1 MDIFKIC
8 PPDKVQLWNLNV
20 LYPGGIYPIAGH
32 HDVAKMS
39 QKELIRKPQDSILEK
54 QFLWY
59 LLCILLIHMD
69 AGVLHRT
76 IPYCTKTLLEEAAD
90 AEDMAELFIAKA
102 AMGCPWD
109 SFATAIEWWWNDWCA
124 SILLPFERSPDFIAF
139 TVNCSYLQLLNV
151 IYIVCFMSSG
161 LHLIARISPEDW
173 CVCGLTCNTIT
184 VYISISILST
194 WNLQQCFWANH
205 EISSLA

>member
-1 MDIFKIC
+1 
-8 PPDKVQLWNLNV
+8 
-20 LYPGGIYPIAGH
+20 
-32 HDVAKMS
+32 
-39 QKELIRKPQDSILEK
+39 
-54 QFLWY
+54 
-59 LLCILLIHMD
+59 MD

-109 SFATAIEWWWNDWCA
+109 PSPQRSNGDGMIDALQSCYLLRGHQTLLHLQSIAVIECDLH
-124 SILLPFERSPDFIAF
+124 SVFHEFR
-139 TVNCSYLQLLNV
+139 
-151 IYIVCFMSSG
+151 

-194 WNLQQCFWANH
+194 
-205 EISSLA
+205 